1 MRKALKSQLTND
13 LFTLFAFSLSDTLSS
28 GQKGRE
34 EVRDILIHTSMQ
46 HMLYKREMG
55 TYGATRKMS
64 YVPF

>member
-13 LFTLFAFSLSDTLSS
+13 LFTLFTSDTLSS

-46 HMLYKREMG
+46 HMLCKRAMG
-55 TYGATRKMS
+55 TYGAKRKMA